1 VKPGSR
7 ITAFQP
13 TDWFFALQFMQFGN
27 GAIINTNP
35 SLLIQRTTIVPK
47 IIWK

>member
-7 ITAFQP
+7 ITAFKL

-27 GAIINTNP
+27 GTIINMNP
-35 SLLIQRTTIVPK
+35 SLVIPRTTIVPK
-47 IIWK
+47 IICK